1 MSIWLIYFKN
11 LFKYCYKLHIFLLLL
26 IKWLSKSDMIWLQD
40 NTLKNCLN
48 IGKIGSVRILLS
60 TVCGA
65 GSSDQHFYDIIIKSA
80 QWFRRRHFFSILSKL
95 EYNIVPGFQATPKNT
110 NIFTIWNSCHAWF
123 QSAKWFQ
130 GRRLKGET
138 LTDDGHQDND
148 RRNVIAIAQTTL
160 LWGEL

>member
-1 MSIWLIYFKN
+1 
-11 LFKYCYKLHIFLLLL
+11 
-26 IKWLSKSDMIWLQD
+26 MIWLQD

-80 QWFRRRHFFSILSKL
+80 QWFRRRHFFFYFEQIRIQYCSWLPS
-95 EYNIVPGFQATPKNT
+95 NTKNT

-138 LTDDGHQDND
+138 LTDDGHHDND
-148 RRNVIAIAQTTL
+148 ACKVIAIAQTTL